1 MPATSLD
8 DLSIP
13 LVDAIA
19 LLVGPR
25 RANLRNLGRV
35 AHRYLKPAQKAL
47 LHSIKLVPGAQ
58 LESLTAFIRV
68 LPWAA
73 HSIHRLIMPS
83 RPQEIPYISGRAAF
97 DVLRLAAHV
106 TDLNIGLT
114 ASELIKCVD
123 EHEVALRKL
132 RLVKLDLTCM
142 SYGGARGGPAGAGG
156 GSAGAGGAR
165 FRGDLGVDAA

>member
-83 RPQEIPYISGRAAF
+83 RPQEIPYISGRAGYWQRAIVKMRW
-97 DVLRLAAHV
+97 DSHYMRT
-106 TDLNIGLT
+106 TDR
-114 ASELIKCVD
+114 SERRR
-123 EHEVALRKL
+123 ESQR
-132 RLVKLDLTCM
+132 
-142 SYGGARGGPAGAGG
+142 
-156 GSAGAGGAR
+156 
-165 FRGDLGVDAA
+165 